1 MKRILINAT
10 QAEELRVAIVDG
22 QRLHDLDIEVGSR
35 EQRKSNVYK
44 GRITRV
50 EPSLEAAFVEY
61 GGNRHGFLPLKEVA
75 RQYFNNVPDGG
86 KTEIKQAL
94 SEGQEVIVQV
104 EKEERG
110 NKGAALTTFVSLAG
124 RYLVL
129 MPNNPRAGGVS
140 RRIEGDDRSE
150 LRDAMSD
157 LVIPP
162 GMGAIA
168 RTAGVGRSTE
178 ELQWDMDYLLQL
190 WEAITKA
197 GEEKKAPFL
206 IYQESNVIIR
216 ALRDY
221 LRDDIGEVVI
231 DEAGIHQTAKDFMQ
245 QVMPQNLSKLKF
257 YDDEIP
263 LFARFQVE
271 SQIETAFHREVTLPS
286 GGAIVIDH
294 TEALTSIDINSAR
307 STRGSGI
314 EETALNTNMEAAEE
328 IARQLRLR
336 DLGGLI
342 VIDFI
347 DMDNTKNQRNV
358 ENCLRDACKEDR
370 ARVQVTGISR
380 FGLLEMSRQRLRPSL
395 GEYSAHTC
403 PRCTGRGSIRSIE
416 SLALSILRLLEE
428 EAMKHKTGRVLA
440 QVPVT
445 VASFLLNEKRADIAD
460 IEKRATTVLTVV
472 PSPELETPHYEI
484 RRIRDDE
491 LQESDNASASYNLQ
505 GETETSAADQL
516 GEKVAHDVNKP
527 QPAVGRLQRVA
538 PAEQPAKKEPG
549 LLNKLWMALLS
560 LFGGGEEIS
569 KKRSDSRAKRGQAQ
583 DNRDKQ
589 RPAQRGRGDSSRQS
603 SQSNQQSDG
612 RGRGGNQRR
621 RSGGRNDR
629 NQSAQRSN
637 KSDSGNGQ
645 KKNDPQTRAA
655 NKDQGKEQS
664 KPQEQKQS
672 SGSDKQNEDQSNDQ
686 NNVQN
691 NDQNNKQDGNNPRS
705 GNSRRGRRGG
715 RRRRGGQGQRDNNR
729 ENNNDN
735 HQTDEQQQAESNNN
749 SNPDNNN
756 SGANE
761 SKPAA
766 QNDSGQQQP
775 AAQKVEPQ
783 PEKSEA
789 PRPSAPKSDG
799 AATDSAKSEKPQ
811 RKPARAAKSEE
822 KREEKPTDTAAKGNG
837 SNTPVDQSPAPSKA
851 ESAPSPAPR
860 SESPEPAAKPAA
872 PKPES
877 TPAPAPRSESP
888 EPAAKP
894 AAPKPVSTPAPA
906 PRSESPEPA
915 AKPAAPKPAQKKSS
929 ADDSGL
935 KQVET
940 KSVETKKSGA
950 PAKQDDPTQ
959 PAQTPA
965 GE

>member
-61 GGNRHGFLPLKEVA
+61 GGNRHGFLPLKEIA
-75 RQYFNNVPDGG
+75 RPYFQNAPDGG
-86 KTEIKQAL
+86 KVEIKQAL

-150 LRDAMSD
+150 LRDAMSG
-157 LVIPP
+157 LVIPQ

-168 RTAGVGRSTE
+168 RTAGVGRTTE
-178 ELQWDMDYLLQL
+178 ELQWDLDYLLQL
-190 WEAITKA
+190 WGAITKA
-197 GEEKKAPFL
+197 AEEKKAPFL

-221 LRDDIGEVVI
+221 LRDDIGEVII
-231 DEAGIHQTAKDFMQ
+231 DEKEIHQTAQDFMQ
-245 QVMPQNLSKLKF
+245 QVMPHNLDKLKF

-263 LFARFQVE
+263 LFTRFQVE

-347 DMDNTKNQRNV
+347 DMDNNKNQRNV
-358 ENCLRDACKEDR
+358 EQCLRDASSEDR
-370 ARVQVTGISR
+370 ARVQITRISR

-445 VASFLLNEKRADIAD
+445 VASFLLNEKRADIAG
-460 IEKRATTVLTVV
+460 IEKRSNTMLTVV

-491 LQESDNASASYNLQ
+491 LNQADNASASYNLQ
-505 GETETSAADQL
+505 GETEVAAADKL
-516 GEKVAHDVNKP
+516 GEKVAHDISKP
-527 QPAVGRLQRVA
+527 QPAVARIQRTA
-538 PAEQPAKKEPG
+538 PAESEAKPKARHPG
-549 LLNKLWMALLS
+549 AFKRMWLAIVS
-560 LFGGGEEIS
+560 LFGGG
-569 KKRSDSRAKRGQAQ
+569 D
-583 DNRDKQ
+583 
-589 RPAQRGRGDSSRQS
+589 
-603 SQSNQQSDG
+603 
-612 RGRGGNQRR
+612 
-621 RSGGRNDR
+621 
-629 NQSAQRSN
+629 
-637 KSDSGNGQ
+637 
-645 KKNDPQTRAA
+645 
-655 NKDQGKEQS
+655 
-664 KPQEQKQS
+664 
-672 SGSDKQNEDQSNDQ
+672 
-686 NNVQN
+686 
-691 NDQNNKQDGNNPRS
+691 
-705 GNSRRGRRGG
+705 
-715 RRRRGGQGQRDNNR
+715 
-729 ENNNDN
+729 
-735 HQTDEQQQAESNNN
+735 
-749 SNPDNNN
+749 
-756 SGANE
+756 
-761 SKPAA
+761 
-766 QNDSGQQQP
+766 
-775 AAQKVEPQ
+775 
-783 PEKSEA
+783 
-789 PRPSAPKSDG
+789 
-799 AATDSAKSEKPQ
+799 
-811 RKPARAAKSEE
+811 
-822 KREEKPTDTAAKGNG
+822 
-837 SNTPVDQSPAPSKA
+837 
-851 ESAPSPAPR
+851 
-860 SESPEPAAKPAA
+860 AKPASRTTTAASNVRSNAAAVTIAKVQKTAAVRATIRVVAAAITATTVTPRRINRITKTRTQAATATRARAQA
-872 PKPES
+872 PPTTTIS
-877 TPAPAPRSESP
+877 PPAKTKTLATTKTTTTNLRITRNRLIKAPRTMALATTATMAVRNRVPATAVAAAVDAGVAVAKVTAIATMTSRTTRKTAIHNRIKPRVILAATIRARTRATTATKTAAASAITAVTRQRLALATTRQRTSLLP
-888 EPAAKP
+888 AHRVTRPPSLRLTKRMPLSLLLRNPAATKP
-894 AAPKPVSTPAPA
+894 RQIITLATRATRATMANQSPTPIHRRRHRRTLTRLPANTRLRRRPKHSL
-906 PRSESPEPA
+906 R
-915 AKPAAPKPAQKKSS
+915 
-929 ADDSGL
+929 
-935 KQVET
+935 
-940 KSVETKKSGA
+940 
-950 PAKQDDPTQ
+950 
-959 PAQTPA
+959 
-965 GE
+965 